1 MSISFERKTKET
13 EIFVNLEIYGSGRT
27 KIDTGIPFF
36 DHMIESLSRFALFDI
51 ELKCR
56 ADLEVEDH
64 HMVEDVAIVIGDALL
79 RATCERAG
87 IWRTGYSI
95 LPMDDAVVMVSLD
108 LSRPY
113 FQESGVAFSKEMLGG
128 MSCDNIV
135 PFFRSL
141 ALNSKMT
148 LYMKKIEGCN
158 DHHVC
163 EACFKAI
170 GCALRMALVKDV
182 RITGALSVK
191 GVL

>member
-1 MSISFERKTKET
+1 MSVSFERKTKET
-13 EIFVNLEIYGSGRT
+13 EIFVNLDVYGSGRT

-36 DHMIESLSRFALFDI
+36 DHMVDSFSRFALFDL

-64 HMVEDVAIVIGDALL
+64 HMIEDAAITLAEALVK
-79 RATCERAG
+79 ATFERRG
-87 IWRTGYSI
+87 ITRVGYSI

-113 FQESGVAFSKEMLGG
+113 FQERGIVFSKEKFGSL
-128 MSCDNIV
+128 SCENIV

-141 ALNSKMT
+141 ALNSKMS

-163 EACFKAI
+163 EACFKAL
-170 GCALRMALVKDV
+170 GCALRMALVKDD